1 MCDSTM
7 IANGEFT
14 PIIIRENKMQ
24 FIYRDKYG
32 IEHVLIEEFAM
43 DITISK
49 ASVKE
54 VKQDGKAVK
63 YIFEVE

>member
-1 MCDSTM
+1 MCECAQLADG
-7 IANGEFT
+7 IFT
-14 PIIIRENKMQ
+14 PIVIYENKMQ

-32 IEHVLIEEFAM
+32 FEHVLIEEFAM